1 MLPIDSLYRGCR
13 INPEGIALEDADTK
27 LTYRETV
34 ARVEALAAGYQ
45 AMLPG
50 VQSKVASCG
59 FNNLQH
65 VLAILACHM
74 SGNIWVSINP
84 RSGRIENDALIG
96 AVRPDMIV
104 ADAAAL
110 DQFEAG
116 DIPLM
121 IAEPAPGDTPALSV
135 DGTIA
140 QFLGTRPKRHLLDPN
155 SHLQAIKFTGGS
167 TGLPKAVM
175 QPYRTGITLIGN
187 ILSTFRFEQDECQ
200 LAVAPVSHAAFTLM
214 LPIFAVG
221 GRNIVMRRPDT
232 TAILDAFEHQDVSA
246 VFMPPTMIYKVMAE
260 PGIGRRTFPKLRHLF
275 YSAAPMPPEKVRE
288 ARTIF
293 PGAIETMYGQTE
305 ASSICSAM
313 TSREFD
319 LAENIGSV
327 GRATPLTRVEVM
339 DPDGNILPPGEDGEV
354 VVQGGLLMTGYYNNP
369 KATAETIR
377 DGWLHTGDVGAIDER
392 GYLYLKDRMRD
403 VIISGGFNVYPTD
416 VEGALSRHPS
426 VYESVVFG
434 VNDDKWGER
443 VEAAVVLRD
452 GANAGADELIAFVKE
467 GLGSIKTPKVVHIV
481 DDLPRSAVG
490 KVLRRDVK
498 AQWNTPER
506 KTLAG

>member
-1 MLPIDSLYRGCR
+1 VLPIDSLYRGCR
-13 INPEGIALEDADTK
+13 INPDGIALEDADTR

-45 AMLPG
+45 AMLAGP
-50 VQSKVASCG
+50 QSKVATCG

-74 SGNIWVSINP
+74 SGNIWVSVNP
-84 RSGRIENDALIG
+84 RSGKLENDALIA
-96 AVRPDMIV
+96 AVEPDLIV
-104 ADAAAL
+104 ADDAAL
-110 DQFEAG
+110 DQFTAT

-121 IAEPAPGDTPALSV
+121 IAEPATGKTPALSV
-135 DGTIA
+135 DATIGRY
-140 QFLGTRPKRHLLDPN
+140 FGTRPARPRLDPN
-155 SHLQAIKFTGGS
+155 SALQAIKFTGGS

-187 ILSTFRFEQDECQ
+187 ILSTFRFEPDECQ

-214 LPIFAVG
+214 LPIFAAG

-260 PGIGRRTFPKLRHLF
+260 PGIARRTFPKLRHLF

-288 ARTIF
+288 ARRIF

-305 ASSICSAM
+305 ASSICTAM
-313 TSREFD
+313 TAREFD
-319 LAENIGSV
+319 TEANIGSV

-339 DPDGNILPPGEDGEV
+339 DADGNILPPGEDGEV
-354 VVQGGLLMTGYYNNP
+354 VVQGGLMMTGYYRNP

-403 VIISGGFNVYPTD
+403 VIISGGFNVYPSD
-416 VEGALSRHPS
+416 VEGALTRHPA
-426 VYESVVFG
+426 VYECVVFG
-434 VNDDKWGER
+434 VGDDKWGER
-443 VEAAVVLRD
+443 VEAAVLLRD
-452 GANAGADELIAFVKE
+452 GAKASADELIAFVKQ
-467 GLGSIKTPKVVHIV
+467 GLGSIKSPKAIHLV

-498 AQWNTPER
+498 AAWNTPER
-506 KTLAG
+506 RTLAG

>member
-13 INPEGIALEDADTK
+13 INPDGIALEDAETR
-27 LTYRETV
+27 LTYRQTV
-34 ARVEALAAGYQ
+34 AYVEALAAGYQ

-50 VQSKVASCG
+50 PQSKVATCG

-84 RSGRIENDALIG
+84 RSGRMENDALIA
-96 AVRPDMIV
+96 AVEPDLIV

-110 DQFEAG
+110 DQFDASG
-116 DIPLM
+116 IPLM
-121 IAEPAPGDTPALSV
+121 IAEPGPGDDPELSV
-135 DGTIA
+135 DATIEGY
-140 QFLGTRPKRHLLDPN
+140 LGTKPVRPLLDPDK
-155 SHLQAIKFTGGS
+155 HLQAIKFTGGS

-175 QPYRTGITLIGN
+175 QPYRTGVTLIGN
-187 ILSTFRFEQDECQ
+187 ILSTFRFERDECQ

-232 TAILDAFEHQDVSA
+232 AAIVDAFVHQDVSA

-260 PGIGRRTFPKLRHLF
+260 PGIEAKTFPKLRHLL

-293 PGAIETMYGQTE
+293 PGAIETIYGQTE
-305 ASSICSAM
+305 ASSICTAM
-313 TSREFD
+313 TSAEFD
-319 LAENIGSV
+319 TAENIGSV

-354 VVQGGLLMTGYYNNP
+354 VVQGGLVMTGYYRNP
-369 KATAETIR
+369 QATAETIR
-377 DGWLHTGDVGAIDER
+377 DGWLHTGDIGAIDER
-392 GYLYLKDRMRD
+392 GYLYLKDRMKD
-403 VIISGGFNVYPTD
+403 VIISGGFNVYPSD
-416 VEGALSRHPS
+416 VEGALTRHPS
-426 VYESVVFG
+426 VYECVVFG
-434 VNDDKWGER
+434 VGDDKWGER

-452 GANAGADELIAFVKE
+452 GANAGADELTAFVRE
-467 GLGSIKTPKVVHIV
+467 GLGSVKTPKAIHIV

-498 AQWNTPER
+498 AQWNTP
-506 KTLAG
+506 

>member
-1 MLPIDSLYRGCR
+1 MLPIDSLYRGFR

-50 VQSKVASCG
+50 PQSKVATCG

-74 SGNIWVSINP
+74 SGNIWVSVNP
-84 RSGRIENDALIG
+84 RSGRMENDALIG
-96 AVRPDMIV
+96 AVEPQLIV

-110 DQFEAG
+110 DQFDAP

-121 IAEPAPGDTPALSV
+121 IAEPADGDAPALSV

-140 QFLGTRPKRHLLDPN
+140 DFLGTRPRRPRLDPN
-155 SHLQAIKFTGGS
+155 TDLQAIKFTGGS

-175 QPYRTGITLIGN
+175 QPYRTGVTLIGN
-187 ILSTFRFEQDECQ
+187 ILATFRFDIDECQ

-232 TAILDAFEHQDVSA
+232 AAIVDAFENQAVTA
-246 VFMPPTMIYKVMAE
+246 VFMPPTMVYKVMAE
-260 PGIGRRTFPKLRHLF
+260 PGIENRTFPKLRHLF
-275 YSAAPMPPEKVRE
+275 YSAAPMPPEKVRQ
-288 ARTIF
+288 ARRIF
-293 PGAIETMYGQTE
+293 PGAIETIYGQTE
-305 ASSICSAM
+305 ASSICTAM
-313 TSREFD
+313 TAAEFD
-319 LAENIGSV
+319 DPANIGSV

-339 DPDGNILPPGEDGEV
+339 DPEGNILPPGEDGEV
-354 VVQGGLLMTGYYNNP
+354 VVQGGLVMTGYYRNP

-377 DGWLHTGDVGAIDER
+377 DGWLHTGDIGAIDER
-392 GYLYLKDRMRD
+392 GYLFLKDRMKD
-403 VIISGGFNVYPTD
+403 VIISGGFNVYPSD
-416 VEGALSRHPS
+416 VEGALTRHPA
-426 VYESVVFG
+426 VYECVVFG
-434 VNDDKWGER
+434 VGDDKWGER
-443 VEAAVVLRD
+443 VEAAVVLRE
-452 GANAGADELIAFVKE
+452 GANVDAVELTAFVRQ
-467 GLGSIKTPKVVHIV
+467 GLGAIKTPKAIHLVE
-481 DDLPRSAVG
+481 DLPRSAVG

-498 AQWNTPER
+498 AAWDRPDRRN
-506 KTLAG
+506 LAG

>member
-13 INPEGIALEDADTK
+13 INPDGIALEDAETK

-34 ARVEALAAGYQ
+34 RRVEALAAGYQ

-50 VQSKVASCG
+50 AQSKVATCG

-74 SGNIWVSINP
+74 SGNIWVSVNP

-96 AVRPDMIV
+96 AVAPDLIV

-110 DQFEAG
+110 DQFDPAG
-116 DIPLM
+116 IPLM
-121 IAEPAPGDTPALSV
+121 IAEPAPGDDPPLSV
-135 DGTIA
+135 DATIERFYGTKPVR
-140 QFLGTRPKRHLLDPN
+140 LLLDPDKD
-155 SHLQAIKFTGGS
+155 LQAIKFTGGS

-232 TAILDAFEHQDVSA
+232 AAIVDAFVNQGVSA
-246 VFMPPTMIYKVMAE
+246 VFMPPTMVYKVMAE
-260 PGIGRRTFPKLRHLF
+260 PGIEAKIFPKLRHLL

-293 PGAIETMYGQTE
+293 PGAIETIYGQTE
-305 ASSICSAM
+305 ASSICTAM
-313 TSREFD
+313 TSAEFD

-354 VVQGGLLMTGYYNNP
+354 VIQGGLVMTGYYRNP
-369 KATAETIR
+369 QATAETIR
-377 DGWLHTGDVGAIDER
+377 DGWLHTGDIGAIDER
-392 GYLYLKDRMRD
+392 GYLYLKDRMKD
-403 VIISGGFNVYPTD
+403 VIISGGFNVYPSD
-416 VEGALSRHPS
+416 VEGALTRHPS
-426 VYESVVFG
+426 VYECVVFG
-434 VNDDKWGER
+434 VGDDKWGER

-452 GANAGADELIAFVKE
+452 GANAGAAELTAFVKD
-467 GLGSIKTPKVVHIV
+467 GLGSVKTPKAIHIV

-490 KVLRRDVK
+490 KVLRRNVK
-498 AQWNTPER
+498 AQWNTEDR
-506 KTLAG
+506 RTLAG